1 MMKKLLTLSLA
12 LVLALSLAACGAKP
26 AEKPAESAGTSSSA
40 ETTDTLAIL
49 DSNYVE
55 EEYAAVVAKDNA
67 DLLEQ
72 IDGAIT
78 ELKEDGTLAAITA
91 KYISGEDSGL
101 TFQQDVADDAE
112 ELTMATNAE
121 FPPYEFYDGE
131 DIVGIDAEAA
141 AAIADKLGKKLVI
154 NDMAFDAIIATV
166 QTGKADFGMAGM
178 TVTDERA
185 EAINFT
191 QGYATGVQAIIVPA
205 EGAKLASVDDLYNED
220 VQAEGLKIG
229 VALNFTGDIYATDDF
244 SGVDTIE
251 IQRFNKGADAVNA
264 LVTGKLD
271 CVIIDKQPAEAFV
284 ATVNG

>member
-1 MMKKLLTLSLA
+1 MKKLLTLSLA

-26 AEKPAESAGTSSSA
+26 AEGSA
-40 ETTDTLAIL
+40 EGAGSSTIAEATNTLAIL

-55 EEYAAVVAKDNA
+55 EEYAAVVAKDNT
-67 DLLEQ
+67 DLLEK

-78 ELKEDGTLAAITA
+78 QLKEDGTLDAIVA

-101 TFQQDVADDAE
+101 TFQQDVAEDAE
-112 ELTMATNAE
+112 ELIMATNAE
-121 FPPYEFYDGE
+121 FPPYEYYEGDSV
-131 DIVGIDAEAA
+131 IGIDAEAG
-141 AAIADKLGKKLVI
+141 AAIADMLGMKLVI
-154 NDMAFDAIIATV
+154 SDMAFDAIIAAV

-178 TVTDERA
+178 TVTEERA

-191 QGYATGVQAIIVPA
+191 QGYATSEQAIIVPA
-205 EGAKLASVDDLYNED
+205 EGAKIASVDDLYNED

-229 VALNFTGDIYATDDF
+229 VALNFTGDIFASDDF
-244 SGVDTIE
+244 GSVDTIE

-264 LVTGKLD
+264 LAAGKLD
-271 CVIIDKQPAEAFV
+271 LVIIDKQPAEAFV